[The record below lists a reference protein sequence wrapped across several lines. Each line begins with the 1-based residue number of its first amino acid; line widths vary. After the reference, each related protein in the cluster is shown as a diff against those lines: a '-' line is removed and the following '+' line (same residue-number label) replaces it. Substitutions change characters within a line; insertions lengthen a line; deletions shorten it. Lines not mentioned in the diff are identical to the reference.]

1 MFNYLPNLFFI
12 LSKDLGSIRGKQT
25 IYINMLGVGYC
36 RLVLRQV
43 IMNIDNEITLP
54 CFVSSLS
61 LVSRRFLRISRDPI
75 LWQTIKLLGD
85 AISETETVVRQG
97 F

>member
-1 MFNYLPNLFFI
+1 MPARGEGFSFYFYGWGGPKKCQKI
-12 LSKDLGSIRGKQT
+12 LVERYVI
-25 IYINMLGVGYC
+25 IN
-36 RLVLRQV
+36 
-43 IMNIDNEITLP
+43 NETTLP
-54 CFVSSLS
+54 YFVCSLS

-97 F
+97 LRF